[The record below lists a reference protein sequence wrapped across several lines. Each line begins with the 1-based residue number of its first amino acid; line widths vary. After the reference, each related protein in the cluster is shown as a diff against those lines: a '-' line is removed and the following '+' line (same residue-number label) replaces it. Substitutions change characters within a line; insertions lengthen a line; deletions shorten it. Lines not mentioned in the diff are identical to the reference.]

1 MYDDIE
7 LIICNEKFEKIG
19 VIYDY
24 SSLIWNPK
32 YNEVGEFEIYIE
44 ATPENIDL
52 LREKNYVFRE
62 DDDYVGVIENIKITF
77 NSNSLLNMMTIS
89 GRFSEKILGQRIIWT
104 QTSVDASLE
113 DSMRALIKQNV
124 IEPENV
130 NRKIDIIKLGNVIG
144 DTPKISSQ
152 YTGDNLLTVIQENAK
167 ETGLGFKNKYEAGNF
182 YFGFYRGTD
191 RSRNQ
196 LANTWVV
203 FSDEHENLATFDYQ
217 YLLKGYSNVALV
229 RGEGEGLK
237 RKTAIIN
244 DNEFTGLDRYEL
256 DVDARDLQSN
266 NGEIKESEYTQ
277 KLQKRGKEKLA
288 DVGILETIE
297 GSAEEDDEKYI
308 YKRDYFLGDI
318 VQVELTEYNFSYVA
332 RIVSVIESKDENGYN
347 CIPKFEMVSE
357 TGNTE

>member
-1 MYDDIE
+1 MYDEIE
-7 LIICNEKFEKIG
+7 LMICDENFERIG

-44 ATPENIDL
+44 ATPENINL
-52 LREKNYVFRE
+52 LKEKNYVFRE

-77 NSNSLLNMMTIS
+77 NSNSLLNMMTVS

-104 QTSVDASLE
+104 QTSADASLE

-124 IEPENV
+124 IEPENTS
-130 NRKIDIIKLGNVIG
+130 RKINVIKLGDLIG

-167 ETGLGFKNKYEAGNF
+167 EAGLGFRNIYKDGKF
-182 YFGFYRGTD
+182 YFGFYRGVD

-196 LANTWVV
+196 LANTWIV

-217 YLLKGYSNVALV
+217 YLLKGYSNVAMV
-229 RGEGEGLK
+229 RGEGEGLE
-237 RKTAIIN
+237 RKITIIN
-244 DNEFTGLDRYEL
+244 DNKYIGLDRYEL
-256 DVDARDLQSN
+256 NVDARDIQSN
-266 NGEIKESEYTQ
+266 NGEIKADEYTQ
-277 KLQKRGKEKLA
+277 KLQKRGNEKLA
-288 DVGILETIE
+288 EVGILETIE
-297 GSAEEDDEKYI
+297 GSAEEDDDKYI
-308 YKRDYFLGDI
+308 YKRDYFLGDL

-332 RIVSVIESKDENGYN
+332 RIVSVIESKDENGYS
-347 CIPKFEMVSE
+347 CIPKFEAVS
-357 TGNTE
+357 GTENI